1 MSRPLLRANGL
12 NETNKIIRIYKR
24 VICIILN
31 KVNTFMF
38 KVKMFRFFSCE
49 SAEYIEYF
57 RVKDPK
63 QLLDEVKEIDL
74 MYTEQISPEVR

>member
-1 MSRPLLRANGL
+1 
-12 NETNKIIRIYKR
+12 
-24 VICIILN
+24 
-31 KVNTFMF
+31 
-38 KVKMFRFFSCE
+38 MFRFFSCE

-74 MYTEQISPEVR
+74 LYTEQISPEVR